1 MAQPPKGGL
10 VVWHDK
16 PILVQGSK
24 PPLMA
29 LPGSVVSQSRWE
41 ILQQQIEQVKKYTVE
56 DPIFVGR

>member
-1 MAQPPKGGL
+1 
-10 VVWHDK
+10 
-16 PILVQGSK
+16 
-24 PPLMA
+24 MA